1 MHNAR
6 TGTTGFAEDLAFQL
20 RVLEAR
26 CPPYARALELL
37 PQVLGGRAGRHVA
50 SAWAHRRF
58 YASYDRPLLLLAALR
73 ADARAEGP
81 SHPLFAGFAA
91 PSPDAN
97 RVTFDALTAGLEPAR
112 ERTYR
117 ALTQRTVQTNETSRA
132 VAWLWPAA
140 LAGASDGGRPVALA
154 DIGASAGLNLV
165 ADGLTAPWR
174 LPDGSPL
181 EVARGVRTVAR
192 LGLDASPLDAA
203 SPDDADWLRACI
215 WPGEREREKRLEAAL
230 TAFAAARARPDG
242 PVLLPVAI
250 GDVLTRLD
258 ALSGSQA
265 GALVIAY
272 QTVVRDYIPP
282 ADWAEFATAMQGWLA
297 THPPGLALWVELE
310 ADPGGEKGL
319 SYLLEAHVRVP
330 GGPGDDVRT
339 LPLAR
344 CGPHPSVLVPDPAAV
359 GELTAALRWPHRDRP
374 AAVAP

>member
-1 MHNAR
+1 MQHAR
-6 TGTTGFAEDLAFQL
+6 TGTTGLAEDLAFQR

-37 PQVLGGRAGRHVA
+37 PQVLGGPAGGHLA
-50 SAWAHRRF
+50 AAWAHRRF
-58 YASYDRPLLLLAALR
+58 FASYDRPLLLLAALR

-81 SHPLFAGFAA
+81 SHPLFATFAA
-91 PSPDAN
+91 PSPDATA
-97 RVTFDALTAGLEPAR
+97 VTFHALAAALDPAR

-117 ALTQRTVQTNETSRA
+117 ALARRTVQTNETSRA

-140 LAGASDGGRPVALA
+140 LAGASDGGRPLALA

-165 ADGLTAPWR
+165 ADGLPAPWR

-192 LGLDASPLDAA
+192 LGLDASPLDAS
-203 SPDDADWLRACI
+203 SPDDADWLRACV
-215 WPGEREREKRLEAAL
+215 WPGERERERRLEAAL
-230 TAFAAARARPDG
+230 AAFAAARGRPDG

-258 ALSGSQA
+258 ALSGSEA

-272 QTVVRDYIPP
+272 QTVVRDYVPP
-282 ADWAEFATAMQGWLA
+282 GEWAEFATAMRGWLA

-310 ADPGGEKGL
+310 ADPGGEKGR
-319 SYLLEAHVRVP
+319 SYLLAAHVRVP
-330 GGPGDDVRT
+330 GGGDDVRT
-339 LPLAR
+339 LALAR
-344 CGPHPSVLVPDPAAV
+344 CGPHPSVLEPDPAAV
-359 GELTAALRWPHRDRP
+359 AEVTAALRWPLRDRL
-374 AAVAP
+374 AATAP